1 MIHIVINRAENG
13 CITGFTSR
21 GHAGYAEKGEDIV
34 CAAVSMLVINTIN
47 SIERLSPED
56 LSMMQVHSDEKEGEI
71 RCEFSGIPSEK
82 ALLLLD
88 SMYYGLKDS
97 EKNYGSKYI
106 ELTEEKHPDL

>member
-13 CITGFTSR
+13 CIKGFTSK
-21 GHAGYAEKGEDIV
+21 GHAGYADKGEDIV
-34 CAAVSMLVINTIN
+34 CAAVSMLVINTLN

-56 LSMMQVHSDEKEGEI
+56 LPLMQVSSDEKGGEI
-71 RCEFSGIPSEK
+71 RCKFSDIPSEK

-97 EKNYGSKYI
+97 VKNYGSKYI
-106 ELTEEKHPDL
+106 ELTEETV

>member
-13 CITGFTSR
+13 CIKGFTSR
-21 GHAGYAEKGEDIV
+21 GHAGFADKGEDIV
-34 CAAVSMLVINTIN
+34 CAAVSMLVINTLN

-56 LSMMQVHSDEKEGEI
+56 LPIMKVYSDEKEGEI
-71 RCEFSGIPSEK
+71 RCDFSDNPSEK

-106 ELTEEKHPDL
+106 ELTEETVR